1 MPSVVVPSLVLLRSK
16 RILYDE
22 LRDRQQ
28 TTVLDIAISCYHD
41 PCETKDVSI
50 DKHLVVPAQTRE
62 VVPNPTTDGGRR
74 VGLEATK

>member
-28 TTVLDIAISCYHD
+28 ITVLDIAISCYHD

-50 DKHLVVPAQTRE
+50 DQHLCGTCRAKPNHGRWTEGRTRG
-62 VVPNPTTDGGRR
+62 D
-74 VGLEATK
+74 